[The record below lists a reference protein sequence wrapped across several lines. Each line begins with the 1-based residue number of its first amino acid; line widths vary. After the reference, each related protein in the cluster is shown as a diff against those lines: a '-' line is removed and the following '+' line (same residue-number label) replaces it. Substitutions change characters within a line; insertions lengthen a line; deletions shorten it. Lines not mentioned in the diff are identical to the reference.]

1 MVVLNFLPKNKEVAV
16 LREDQLQLIE
26 MKNEVTRLRG
36 ALQSAKTAADRVAE
50 LEQIIAQLTMDLE
63 KEKNEK
69 QTCLTEI
76 ETIQKE
82 KNKVRIYNPISY
94 YVHVIL
100 FYVMQKQVLVIRWFI
115 SCVANDDHLTSKVIN
130 HCFKIEGIEVSHIL
144 LEIL

>member
-1 MVVLNFLPKNKEVAV
+1 MAVLYLLPKNKEVAV

-50 LEQIIAQLTMDLE
+50 LELIIAQLTVDLE

-100 FYVMQKQVLVIRWFI
+100 YLLYVRQKKMLVTRWFI
-115 SCVANDDHLTSKVIN
+115 SCDTNDDLLPSTVSKLKALQYLTFHWKY
-130 HCFKIEGIEVSHIL
+130 CR
-144 LEIL
+144 

>member
-1 MVVLNFLPKNKEVAV
+1 MAVLYLLPKNKEVAV

-50 LEQIIAQLTMDLE
+50 LELIIAQLTVDLE

-94 YVHVIL
+94 YVHVVL
-100 FYVMQKQVLVIRWFI
+100 YLLYVRQKKMLVTR
-115 SCVANDDHLTSKVIN
+115 
-130 HCFKIEGIEVSHIL
+130 
-144 LEIL
+144 